1 MANLIYS
8 SIASLDGYIEDREG
22 NFDWA
27 VPSDDTHRFINDL
40 QRPVGTHLYGRRTY
54 EVMIGWETDPSIAEQ
69 SPQMRDFADLWQSA
83 EKIVYSTTLEKPSTT
98 RTRLERTFDPDS
110 IRQMKATAD
119 RDILIGGPGLAAH
132 AINAGLV
139 DEVQVFVVPVLVG
152 GGKPSFPD
160 RGFRSQARAGRP
172 ARVSRWHGL
181 PPVSTRGRNSLTL
194 DRS

>member
-8 SIASLDGYIEDREG
+8 SIASLDGYIEDRDG
-22 NFDWA
+22 SFDWA
-27 VPSDDTHRFINDL
+27 VPSDDAHRFINDQ

-54 EVMIGWETDPSIAEQ
+54 EVMIGWETDPSLAEQ
-69 SPQMRDFADLWQSA
+69 SPLMRDFADLWQSV
-83 EKIVYSTTLEKPSTT
+83 EKIVYSTTLERPSTK
-98 RTRLERTFDPDS
+98 RTRIERTFDPDS

-160 RGFRSQARAGRP
+160 KGFRAKLELIDQHIFRDGMIYLRY
-172 ARVSRWHGL
+172 
-181 PPVSTRGRNSLTL
+181 
-194 DRS
+194 RSGN